1 MCLAGLVAA
10 SEGPALGRQVPLA
23 LSVSCRPADAGAEA
37 AVAAAG
43 PAQPLVCAL
52 EVEPS
57 TAPAA
62 IVLLHDGQQL
72 PQRELVGHPINLC
85 CTVSFTILL
94 LLQLYLLSLL
104 SYIPV
109 LRIRYVKQHQSNRL
123 NQIRERETEREGK
136 REGEREGDSIIQA
149 HSGLIECPTISQPV
163 TARKL

>member
-1 MCLAGLVAA
+1 MCLAGLVVA

-62 IVLLHDGQQL
+62 IVLLHDGQHL
-72 PQRELVGHPINLC
+72 PQRELVGHPIHPLLH
-85 CTVSFTILL
+85 SFLYNTIVTILTL
-94 LLQLYLLSLL
+94 TIIIILYSCA
-104 SYIPV
+104 
-109 LRIRYVKQHQSNRL
+109 K
-123 NQIRERETEREGK
+123 
-136 REGEREGDSIIQA
+136 D
-149 HSGLIECPTISQPV
+149 
-163 TARKL
+163 